1 MQIVNDGD
9 AHVLALKETYVRK
22 SGVSKF
28 GAAVNLSLGT
38 SVGFGVLD
46 RDGNLLH
53 TCQGHNWEIGNL
65 RIDTREKNKDLC
77 WALGSEGLK
86 SLEDKKEVAD
96 PYVHYGHRLCTFLG
110 GMLAPV
116 FHPRIIGLSG
126 GIVAGHREKIKE
138 GIQRECEYRNYPALC
153 NVEIYLSPNKDS
165 VMLGLSALLN

>member
-96 PYVHYGHRLCTFLG
+96 PYVHYGHRLCNFLG